1 MRHFI
6 FRNLEAEMKD
16 LIVKQM
22 RTFELDGGEVVYNQ
36 GNPGTHFFV
45 VCAGFLDI

>member
-6 FRNLEAEMKD
+6 FRNLEAETKD

-22 RTFELDGGEVVYNQ
+22 RTFELDTGELLYTQ

-45 VCAGFLDI
+45 VGAGFLDI